1 MADVTISGLSQ
12 GVPNKDSAVIPYSDG
27 STTYK
32 TSPAGI
38 VAASPG
44 SVLRVLYYYSNTAS
58 IGYNSNTWITC
69 PDLSATITLLNSN
82 NKVLVQAIGHP
93 APYNDNDVYIKV
105 LRNGVDASPLGTFG
119 NVRGSGAANPGYG
132 GGNYLGG
139 ISVNF
144 LDTIGNT
151 SLQTYTIQAYVNTTS
166 TVSNGLYWNRTSSS
180 TGPDS
185 GSAISSITLWEIAG

>member
-1 MADVTISGLSQ
+1 MADTTISALS
-12 GVPNKDSAVIPYSDG
+12 PSTPSKNTAVIPFSDG

-32 TSPAGI
+32 TSPSGI

-58 IGYNSNTWITC
+58 VGYNSNAWITC
-69 PDLSATITLLNSN
+69 PDLNASITLLNLN
-82 NKVLVQAIGHP
+82 NKVLIQAVGHP
-93 APYNDNDVYIKV
+93 APYNDNDIYMKV
-105 LRNGVDASPLGTFG
+105 QRNGVDASPLGSLG
-119 NVRGSGAANPGYG
+119 NVRGSGAANPGYA
-132 GGNYLGG
+132 GGNYIGG

-151 SLQTYTIQAYVNTTS
+151 NLQTYTIQAYVNTTS
-166 TVSNGLYWNRTSSS
+166 VASNSLYWNRTSSS
-180 TGPDS
+180 TGPES